1 MTWWMI
7 LLLIFGILFL
17 IGCIPVGVDAAYLG
31 GSFTLK
37 VKIWLLRL
45 QLLPAKPKKPKEA
58 KKPPKGK
65 KFAAKGGKKPAGGKA
80 QTPPAKE
87 TQTAGG
93 AEKPAQETSQKKAFL
108 TGGVQEVLDLAR
120 LAADTL
126 GNLRRKLRMEELML
140 RVRFGGGDDAA
151 KTAILYGRAWAA
163 IGALMPCLERI
174 FVIKKRDIGA
184 ELDYNVD
191 EKMAVDAHMV
201 LTITIGRALA
211 LALRAGIGFLKIY
224 QAYQDQNKGG
234 AVHESSSE

>member
-1 MTWWMI
+1 M
-7 LLLIFGILFL
+7 
-17 IGCIPVGVDAAYLG
+17 
-31 GSFTLK
+31 
-37 VKIWLLRL
+37 
-45 QLLPAKPKKPKEA
+45 
-58 KKPPKGK
+58 
-65 KFAAKGGKKPAGGKA
+65 
-80 QTPPAKE
+80 
-87 TQTAGG
+87 
-93 AEKPAQETSQKKAFL
+93 QEI
-108 TGGVQEVLDLAR
+108 LDLAR

-151 KTAILYGRAWAA
+151 KTAILYGRAWAV
-163 IGALMPCLERI
+163 IGALLPCLERI

-191 EKMAVDAHMV
+191 EKMAVDAHTV

-224 QAYQDQNKGG
+224 QAYQDKNKGG

>member
-1 MTWWMI
+1 MTWWMV

-17 IGCIPVGVDAAYLG
+17 IGCIPVGVDAAHLG

-45 QLLPAKPKKPKEA
+45 QLLPAKPKKP
-58 KKPPKGK
+58 
-65 KFAAKGGKKPAGGKA
+65 AGGKDKAPAAKEA
-80 QTPPAKE
+80 QTAD
-87 TQTAGG
+87 G
-93 AEKPAQETSQKKAFL
+93 AEKPAQATPKKAFL
-108 TGGVQEVLDLAR
+108 TGGVQEILDLAR

-140 RVRFGGGDDAA
+140 RVRFGCGDDAA
-151 KTAILYGRAWAA
+151 KTAILYGRAWAV
-163 IGALMPCLERI
+163 IGALLPCLERI

-224 QAYQDQNKGG
+224 QAYQDKNKGG

>member
-1 MTWWMI
+1 MRQYECINKDWQFIKGSSDAMVCPAQAQSVTLPHTWNAQD
-7 LLLIFGILFL
+7 GQ
-17 IGCIPVGVDAAYLG
+17 DG
-31 GSFTLK
+31 GNDYYRGEAWYYKTLD
-37 VKIWLLRL
+37 
-45 QLLPAKPKKPKEA
+45 LP
-58 KKPPKGK
+58 
-65 KFAAKGGKKPAGGKA
+65 
-80 QTPPAKE
+80 
-87 TQTAGG
+87 QTADG
-93 AEKPAQETSQKKAFL
+93 AEKPAQATPKKAFL
-108 TGGVQEVLDLAR
+108 TGGVQEILDLAR

-151 KTAILYGRAWAA
+151 KTAILYGRAWAV
-163 IGALMPCLERI
+163 IGALLPCLERI

-224 QAYQDQNKGG
+224 QAYQDKNKGG

>member
-7 LLLIFGILFL
+7 LLMIFGILFL

-37 VKIWLLRL
+37 IKIWLLRL
-45 QLLPAKPKKPKEA
+45 QILPAKPKKPKKV
-58 KKPPKGK
+58 KKP
-65 KFAAKGGKKPAGGKA
+65 AAKDGKKPAGGKA
-80 QTPPAKE
+80 KASAAKE
-87 TQTAGG
+87 AQTADG
-93 AEKPAQETSQKKAFL
+93 AEKPAQEPPKKAFL
-108 TGGVQEVLDLAR
+108 TGGVQEILDLAR
-120 LAADTL
+120 LAADAL

-151 KTAILYGRAWAA
+151 KTAILYGRAWAV
-163 IGALMPCLERI
+163 IGALLPCLERI

-224 QAYQDQNKGG
+224 QAYQDKNKGG

>member
-1 MTWWMI
+1 MVDGPAADFRDP
-7 LLLIFGILFL
+7 LSDRLHPGRR
-17 IGCIPVGVDAAYLG
+17 GCGLSRRELYAEGQDLAAAA
-31 GSFTLK
+31 
-37 VKIWLLRL
+37 
-45 QLLPAKPKKPKEA
+45 PAPAREA
-58 KKPPKGK
+58 EKGE
-65 KFAAKGGKKPAGGKA
+65 KKPAGGKDKAPAAKEA
-80 QTPPAKE
+80 QTAD
-87 TQTAGG
+87 G
-93 AEKPAQETSQKKAFL
+93 AEKPAQATPKKAFL
-108 TGGVQEVLDLAR
+108 TGGVQEILDLAR

-151 KTAILYGRAWAA
+151 KTAILYGRAWAV
-163 IGALMPCLERI
+163 IGALLPCLERI

-224 QAYQDQNKGG
+224 QAYQDKNKGG

>member
-1 MTWWMI
+1 MTWWMV

-45 QLLPAKPKKPKEA
+45 QLLPARPKKPKKA
-58 KKPPKGK
+58 KKSTAKDGK
-65 KFAAKGGKKPAGGKA
+65 KHAGGKDKAPAAKEA
-80 QTPPAKE
+80 QTAD
-87 TQTAGG
+87 G
-93 AEKPAQETSQKKAFL
+93 AEKPAQATPKKALL
-108 TGGVQEVLDLAR
+108 TGGVQEILDLAR

-151 KTAILYGRAWAA
+151 KTAILYGRAWAV
-163 IGALMPCLERI
+163 IGALLPCLERI

-224 QAYQDQNKGG
+224 QAYQDKNKGG

>member
-45 QLLPAKPKKPKEA
+45 QLLPARPKKAEKKGEKVYHKGWEKSLPEA
-58 KKPPKGK
+58 KTKLRLRRKRRRRT
-65 KFAAKGGKKPAGGKA
+65 ARKKPAQA
-80 QTPPAKE
+80 TP
-87 TQTAGG
+87 
-93 AEKPAQETSQKKAFL
+93 KKAFL
-108 TGGVQEVLDLAR
+108 TGGVQEILDLAR

-151 KTAILYGRAWAA
+151 KTAILYGRAWAV
-163 IGALMPCLERI
+163 IGALLPCLERI

-224 QAYQDQNKGG
+224 QAYQDKNKGG

>member
-1 MTWWMI
+1 MTWWMV

-45 QLLPAKPKKPKEA
+45 QILPAKPKKPKKA
-58 KKPPKGK
+58 KKSTAKDGK
-65 KFAAKGGKKPAGGKA
+65 KHAGGKDKAPAAKEA
-80 QTPPAKE
+80 QTAD
-87 TQTAGG
+87 G
-93 AEKPAQETSQKKAFL
+93 AEKPAQEPPKKTFL
-108 TGGVQEVLDLAR
+108 TGGVQEILDLAR

-151 KTAILYGRAWAA
+151 KTAILYGRAWAV
-163 IGALMPCLERI
+163 IGALLPCLERI

-224 QAYQDQNKGG
+224 QAYQDKNKGG

>member
-1 MTWWMI
+1 MTWWMV

-31 GSFTLK
+31 ASFTLK

-45 QLLPAKPKKPKEA
+45 QILPARPKKPKKA
-58 KKPPKGK
+58 KKSTAKDGK
-65 KFAAKGGKKPAGGKA
+65 KHAGGKDKAPAAKEA
-80 QTPPAKE
+80 QTAD
-87 TQTAGG
+87 G
-93 AEKPAQETSQKKAFL
+93 AEKPAQEPPKKTFL
-108 TGGVQEVLDLAR
+108 TGGVQEILDLAR

-151 KTAILYGRAWAA
+151 KTAILYGRAWAV
-163 IGALMPCLERI
+163 IGALLPCLERI

-224 QAYQDQNKGG
+224 QAYQDKNKGG

>member
-1 MTWWMI
+1 MTWWMV

-45 QLLPAKPKKPKEA
+45 QLLPARPKKA
-58 KKPPKGK
+58 KKST
-65 KFAAKGGKKPAGGKA
+65 AKDGKKPAGGKDKAPAAKEA
-80 QTPPAKE
+80 QTAD
-87 TQTAGG
+87 G
-93 AEKPAQETSQKKAFL
+93 AEKPAQATPKKAFL
-108 TGGVQEVLDLAR
+108 TGGVQEILDLAR

-151 KTAILYGRAWAA
+151 KTAILYGRAWAV
-163 IGALMPCLERI
+163 IGALLPCLERI

-211 LALRAGIGFLKIY
+211 FALRAGIGFLKIY
-224 QAYQDQNKGG
+224 QAYQDKNKGG

>member
-1 MTWWMI
+1 MTWWMV

-45 QLLPAKPKKPKEA
+45 QILPAKPKKPKMEEA
-58 KKPPKGK
+58 S
-65 KFAAKGGKKPAGGKA
+65 AAKDGKKPAGGKDKAPAAKEA
-80 QTPPAKE
+80 QTAD
-87 TQTAGG
+87 G
-93 AEKPAQETSQKKAFL
+93 AEKPAQATPKKAFL
-108 TGGVQEVLDLAR
+108 TGGVQEILDLAR

-151 KTAILYGRAWAA
+151 KTAILYGRAWAV
-163 IGALMPCLERI
+163 IGALLPCLERI

-224 QAYQDQNKGG
+224 QAYQDKNKGG

>member
-1 MTWWMI
+1 MTWWMV

-45 QLLPAKPKKPKEA
+45 QLLPARPKKPKKA
-58 KKPPKGK
+58 KKSTAKDGK
-65 KFAAKGGKKPAGGKA
+65 KHAGGKDKAPAAREA
-80 QTPPAKE
+80 QTAD
-87 TQTAGG
+87 G
-93 AEKPAQETSQKKAFL
+93 AEKPAQEPPKKAFL
-108 TGGVQEVLDLAR
+108 TGGVQEILNLAR

-151 KTAILYGRAWAA
+151 KTAILYGRAWAV
-163 IGALMPCLERI
+163 IGALLPCLERI

-224 QAYQDQNKGG
+224 QAYQDKNKGG

>member
-1 MTWWMI
+1 MTWWMV

-45 QLLPAKPKKPKEA
+45 QILPAKPKKPKMEKA
-58 KKPPKGK
+58 SAVKD
-65 KFAAKGGKKPAGGKA
+65 GKKPAGGKDKAPAAKEA
-80 QTPPAKE
+80 QTAD
-87 TQTAGG
+87 G
-93 AEKPAQETSQKKAFL
+93 AEKPAQATPKKAFL
-108 TGGVQEVLDLAR
+108 TGGVQEILDLAR

-151 KTAILYGRAWAA
+151 KTAILYGRAWAV
-163 IGALMPCLERI
+163 IGALLPCLERI

-211 LALRAGIGFLKIY
+211 LALRAGTGFLKIY
-224 QAYQDQNKGG
+224 QAYQDKNKGG

>member
-1 MTWWMI
+1 MTWWMV

-45 QLLPAKPKKPKEA
+45 QILPAKPKKPKKEKA
-58 KKPPKGK
+58 S
-65 KFAAKGGKKPAGGKA
+65 AAKDGKKPAGGKA
-80 QTPPAKE
+80 KAPAAKE
-87 TQTAGG
+87 AQAADG
-93 AEKPAQETSQKKAFL
+93 AEKPAQATPKKAFL
-108 TGGVQEVLDLAR
+108 TGGVQEIIDLAR

-151 KTAILYGRAWAA
+151 KTAILYGRAWAV

-224 QAYQDQNKGG
+224 QAYQDKNKGG

>member
-1 MTWWMI
+1 MTWWMV

-45 QLLPAKPKKPKEA
+45 QILPAKPKKPKMEKA
-58 KKPPKGK
+58 S
-65 KFAAKGGKKPAGGKA
+65 AAKDRKKPAGGKDKAPDAKEA
-80 QTPPAKE
+80 QTAD
-87 TQTAGG
+87 G
-93 AEKPAQETSQKKAFL
+93 AEMPAQEPPKKTFL
-108 TGGVQEVLDLAR
+108 TGGVQEILDLAR

-151 KTAILYGRAWAA
+151 KTAILYGRAWAV
-163 IGALMPCLERI
+163 IGALLPCLERI

-224 QAYQDQNKGG
+224 QAYQDKNKGG